1 MTMLSKTDQNGRSM
15 VEMLGVLAIIGV
27 LSVGG
32 ISGYSKAMAKFKLTK
47 AQDQMSMLLMNVR
60 TAFATSSSYDGLNN
74 GSAVTFGIAPNDMT
88 PTGKALSGGM
98 LASTTKLTNAFG
110 GPAYVG
116 SCDII
121 SNYNDSKGTAL
132 PSCDGIDSSGNTLTK
147 QYFFISLSGLSR
159 DACFSLGGIDWGA
172 DGLIS
177 IRINTEPHLA
187 NEFPIALADVGN
199 NCNSYADNTITWVYY

>member
-1 MTMLSKTDQNGRSM
+1 MTILSKNDQRGRSM

-88 PTGKALSGGM
+88 PQGKAISGGM

-110 GPAYVG
+110 GPTFVG

-121 SNYNDSKGTAL
+121 TSYKNSKGTELTA
-132 PSCDGIDSSGNTLTK
+132 CDGLDTSGNTEPK
-147 QYFFISLSGLSR
+147 QYFFITLSGLSR

-172 DGLIS
+172 DGLVS
-177 IRINTEPHLA
+177 IRINKNPHLA

-199 NCNSYADNTITWVYY
+199 DCNSYADNTITWVYY